1 VYIVPQKKKTK
12 LRMESTRRNLQA
24 RLKNIIGTS
33 NELIRTKKYPKIYGA
48 GTGHSGNN
56 TLVAGAFAISHKKYR
71 KIFLEEFC
79 GPFGCFCMV
88 VAEAF

>member
-1 VYIVPQKKKTK
+1 MNLSEQKI
-12 LRMESTRRNLQA
+12 SQ
-24 RLKNIIGTS
+24 KN
-33 NELIRTKKYPKIYGA
+33 YGA
-48 GTGHSGNN
+48 GADWPQCND

>member
-1 VYIVPQKKKTK
+1 
-12 LRMESTRRNLQA
+12 MESTRRNLQA

-56 TLVAGAFAISHKKYR
+56 TLVAGAFAISHKKCR
-71 KIFLEEFC
+71 KRGAFWRNFVGLMDF
-79 GPFGCFCMV
+79 FV
-88 VAEAF
+88 WNVAKAF